1 MAPVAMIAP
10 WPCMRRGADA
20 VVPIVP
26 GFVSVMDVPANASSS
41 IVPFR
46 AFATM
51 PSKASR
57 NSPKDSFSAPL
68 TFGTRRLRV
77 PSFFVMSIAMPRFTA
92 ALRMRA
98 GLPPA
103 SPYASFIPGCFSS
116 ARTIAHATK
125 CVKDTFERPS
135 ASRCRFRMRRFSS
148 IVLTGTTRFV
158 TAVGTPSEAS
168 MFLTIVAAPPE
179 IGIACSPARGPGAG
193 GRAGTTGEAAP
204 ARRGGRRRR
213 KLGNRLERS
222 EGPAR
227 HRVRDAFLDLLERLF
242 PGLAHRRRL
251 EPVLRVELERER
263 GVVAEF
269 LEHGGRGREDAESLM
284 AAPF

>member
-1 MAPVAMIAP
+1 MTPVAMIAP
-10 WPCMRRGADA
+10 CPGMRRGADA

-51 PSKASR
+51 PSNASR
-57 NSPKDSFSAPL
+57 NSAKDSFSALL

-92 ALRMRA
+92 ALRIRA

-125 CVKDTFERPS
+125 CVKETFERPS

-148 IVLTGTTRFV
+148 IVLTGMTRFV
-158 TAVGTPSEAS
+158 TAVGTPSDAS

-179 IGIACSPARGPGAG
+179 IAMACSPARGPGAG
-193 GRAGTTGEAAP
+193 GRAGRRARRRGP
-204 ARRGGRRRR
+204 ARRARRA
-213 KLGNRLERS
+213 E
-222 EGPAR
+222 A
-227 HRVRDAFLDLLERLF
+227 
-242 PGLAHRRRL
+242 
-251 EPVLRVELERER
+251 RER
-263 GVVAEF
+263 ARAGARTRPVIACGTRSSISWNACFQFSPTEA
-269 LEHGGRGREDAESLM
+269 GSSRYWA
-284 AAPF
+284 